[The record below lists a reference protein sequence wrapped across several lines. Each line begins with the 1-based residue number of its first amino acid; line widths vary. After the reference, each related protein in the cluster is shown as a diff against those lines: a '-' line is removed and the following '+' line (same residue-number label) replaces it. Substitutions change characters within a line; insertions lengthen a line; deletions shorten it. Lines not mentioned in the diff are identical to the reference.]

1 MKLTANVEV
10 TSIDSE
16 LATTFDYEFTGETV
30 TEIKDFDAPENFGIG
45 LIVGPSG
52 SGKSTLLSK
61 FGNDRDVEWDRNKSV
76 ASHFADADDA
86 RNRLSSVGF
95 NSVKNW
101 MQPHHTLSNGQQFR
115 ADLARKVGDG
125 VVIDEFTSVI
135 NREAAKSCSVSLRRY
150 VDDSGLSGLVLAS
163 CHYDIIEWL
172 QPDWCYDV
180 EAGRMMPKK
189 SDRVSRSVSRDAPL
203 KNGTSSAIITI
214 STQGKDVEILDG
226 LPFGTECQLDL
237 FQPPHSPV
245 K

>member
-1 MKLTANVEV
+1 MKLTASVEI
-10 TSIDSE
+10 TGIDSE
-16 LATTFDYEFTGETV
+16 LSKTFDYEFTGETV
-30 TEIKDFDAPENFGIG
+30 TEIKDFDAPDSFGIG

-61 FGNDRDVEWDRNKSV
+61 FGAEPSIEWDRNKSV

-115 ADLARKVGDG
+115 ADLARKVSDN

-150 VDDSGLSGLVLAS
+150 VDNSGLSGVVLAS

-189 SDRVSRSVSRDAPL
+189 SGRASRSVSRDAPL
-203 KNGTSSAIITI
+203 KNGTSSATITI

-226 LPFGTECQLDL
+226 LPFGRECQLDL
-237 FQPPHSPV
+237 FQHLPNPV
-245 K
+245 R